1 MTPADAFA
9 KLSLDIPERGA
20 SPLRVALV
28 TNIPAPYRLPVY
40 ELLASV
46 PGVALRVFFCSEREP
61 DRAWNL
67 DAFNFP
73 SEVLRGR
80 VWQRRGRYIHA
91 NPELWPALRRFSP
104 SMVVTTGFNPT
115 HLLAFAY
122 ARSHR
127 LPHLAM
133 TDGTLQSEAKLGA
146 IHRLVRRLVYA
157 RTAAFIGASEGSFEL
172 YQSYGCKPQDV
183 FKSHLCA
190 RNESFESALPNEREF
205 DLIFC
210 GRFVAGKLPS
220 FALQVAVA
228 TAALMGR
235 RVRMLFVG
243 SGELDGQLRREAEQ
257 AEAAVSS
264 SFAGFARQEELPAL
278 YSRARVLLFPT
289 LGDTWGV
296 VANEACAAG
305 LPVIVSPEAGVA
317 GELVRDQENGFV
329 LPLDAA
335 VWAKAAFQ
343 LLADSALCHRMS
355 ARSRD
360 LVKPYTFRNAA
371 AGLLAAIQHAGHVEH
386 RLSTKPAAE
395 LLQDGCVVSPDAMS
409 HRQPTRHRNVIGNT
423 P

>member
-1 MTPADAFA
+1 MTPADAFLR
-9 KLSLDIPERGA
+9 LSPDAVEGHA
-20 SPLRVALV
+20 SPIKVALV

-40 ELLASV
+40 ELLANV
-46 PGVALRVFFCSEREP
+46 PGVTLRIFFCSEREP

-73 SEVLRGR
+73 CEVLPGR
-80 VWQRRGRYIHA
+80 VWQRRGRFIHA
-91 NPELWPALRRFSP
+91 NPGLWPALRRFSP

-115 HLLAFAY
+115 HLLAFGY
-122 ARSHR
+122 AKSHR
-127 LPHLAM
+127 LHHLAM
-133 TDGTLQSEAKLGA
+133 TDGTVQSEAKLSA
-146 IHRLVRRLVYA
+146 IHRLVRRVVYTH
-157 RTAAFIGASEGSFEL
+157 TAAFIGASEGSFDL
-172 YQSYGCKPQDV
+172 YRSYGCQTQDL

-190 RNESFESALPNEREF
+190 RNESFESALSNEREF
-205 DLIFC
+205 DFVFC
-210 GRFVAGKLPS
+210 GRFVAGKLPF

-243 SGELDGQLRREAEQ
+243 SGELDLQLRREAEQ
-257 AEAAVSS
+257 AEPAVSS

-278 YSRARVLLFPT
+278 YGRARLLLFPT

-317 GELVRDQENGFV
+317 GELVRDGENGFV

-355 ARSRD
+355 ARSRE
-360 LVKPYTFRNAA
+360 LVEPYTFRNAA
-371 AGLLAAIQHAGHVEH
+371 AGLLAAIQHARGARHGSKTNLV
-386 RLSTKPAAE
+386 AE
-395 LLQDGCVVSPDAMS
+395 LRPTGYSVSPGATNPS
-409 HRQPTRHRNVIGNT
+409 SQTPHRNSMGNM